1 MNKRILIVDDSFY
14 MRTMLKNMLTDAGY
28 DVVGE
33 AANGAQA
40 LEMATSTNPDLITLD
55 VILPDNTGLDVLKS
69 LRQIQPSA
77 KVVMCSAVGQE
88 VIVTEAIENGALAY
102 IVKPFSEEKVLEIV
116 GAALQAGEHGSGL
129 GHIGGFIQHVVVQA
143 HNGVGGEHHLIG
155 GQVGGVSA
163 GFVGGQVL
171 GYFGPAQVRGKI
183 LLDFHQPDFISQAH
197 FSEQLAA
204 AGRVGC

>member
-28 DVVGE
+28 EVVGE

-40 LEMATSTNPDLITLD
+40 VEMAASTNPDLITLD

-69 LRQIQPSA
+69 LRQIQPKA

-116 GAALQAGEHGSGL
+116 GSALQNDAA
-129 GHIGGFIQHVVVQA
+129 Q
-143 HNGVGGEHHLIG
+143 
-155 GQVGGVSA
+155 SA
-163 GFVGGQVL
+163 
-171 GYFGPAQVRGKI
+171 
-183 LLDFHQPDFISQAH
+183 
-197 FSEQLAA
+197 
-204 AGRVGC
+204 

>member
-28 DVVGE
+28 EVVGE

-40 LEMATSTNPDLITLD
+40 LEMASSTSPDLITLD

-88 VIVTEAIENGALAY
+88 VIVNEAIENGALAY

-116 GAALQAGEHGSGL
+116 GSALQNDASE
-129 GHIGGFIQHVVVQA
+129 
-143 HNGVGGEHHLIG
+143 
-155 GQVGGVSA
+155 
-163 GFVGGQVL
+163 
-171 GYFGPAQVRGKI
+171 PAV
-183 LLDFHQPDFISQAH
+183 
-197 FSEQLAA
+197 
-204 AGRVGC
+204 

>member
-28 DVVGE
+28 EVVGE

-40 LEMATSTNPDLITLD
+40 VEMANATTPDLITLD

-69 LRQIQPSA
+69 IRQTQPNA

-88 VIVTEAIENGALAY
+88 VIVNEAIESGALAY

-116 GAALQAGEHGSGL
+116 GAALQD
-129 GHIGGFIQHVVVQA
+129 
-143 HNGVGGEHHLIG
+143 N
-155 GQVGGVSA
+155 SA
-163 GFVGGQVL
+163 ATAV
-171 GYFGPAQVRGKI
+171 
-183 LLDFHQPDFISQAH
+183 
-197 FSEQLAA
+197 
-204 AGRVGC
+204 